1 MKRQK
6 SCSDRRSI
14 DSVKKALRDSI
25 MLKEGVLKKEVGNVV
40 KAASFIIGSLD
51 SGGKVLVFG
60 NGGSASDAQHIA
72 AELVGRFKKER
83 MALPAIAL
91 GSNSSIITAIAND
104 YGYDM
109 TFSRQVEALGGKKDV
124 ALGISTSGNS
134 ANVLEAIKKAR
145 SMGMKTIGL
154 LGSGGGR
161 ISNDCDIAI
170 VIDSSDTPRIQEA
183 HITIGH
189 IICGLV
195 EDSLFMR
202 NI

>member
-195 EDSLFMR
+195 EDSLFRR

>member
-1 MKRQK
+1 
-6 SCSDRRSI
+6 
-14 DSVKKALRDSI
+14 

-109 TFSRQVEALGGKKDV
+109 TFSRQVEALGGKKVV

-195 EDSLFMR
+195 EDSLFRR